1 MPADDQQ
8 RTHDDTPS
16 PEQELPEAFTANVA
30 KPEPELKQVYDR
42 SGDAER
48 TKTSTGIDI
57 ADEGSAESFPASD
70 PPSPMASTSPVDSP
84 PDNAG

>member
-1 MPADDQQ
+1 MTADNIQGGHGDK
-8 RTHDDTPS
+8 PS
-16 PEQELPEAFTANVA
+16 PAQDLPEAFTTNAE
-30 KPEPELKQVYDR
+30 KPEPALKQVYDR

>member
-1 MPADDQQ
+1 MTANNIQGSQ
-8 RTHDDTPS
+8 AEQPS
-16 PEQELPEAFTANVA
+16 PEQELPEAFTANA
-30 KPEPELKQVYDR
+30 EKPEPELKQVYDR

-48 TKTSTGIDI
+48 TRTSTGIDI